1 MSLNESMVEEA
12 ALGWFQELGY
22 AALPGT
28 TLALGDTTAG
38 ADALGEGG
46 WRCDFR
52 GCLLLN
58 PATFSNLPAQTA
70 VARD

>member
-22 AALPGT
+22 DALPGT
-28 TLALGDTTAG
+28 TLSIGDPTAG
-38 ADALGEGG
+38 VEALGERG
-46 WRCDFR
+46 WRGDCG

-58 PATFSNLPAQTA
+58 PATLRTLSAQTP
-70 VARD
+70 VAPD

>member
-1 MSLNESMVEEA
+1 MTLTEAMVEEA

-28 TLALGDTTAG
+28 TLSLGDPTAG
-38 ADALGEGG
+38 DEALGEGG
-46 WRCDFR
+46 WRGDCG

-58 PATFSNLPAQTA
+58 PATLRNLPAETP
-70 VARD
+70 VAPD